1 MKNCRKASAVFGN
14 LRHIFMFFS
23 VSHIQTA
30 IQGISCQYSFI
41 LYLNINT
48 ENSGYTSSAMVIIS
62 VSVFSRSSGVISSV
76 PVSGLL
82 VTVQI
87 QRAFLPAAAA
97 FI

>member
-41 LYLNINT
+41 YLNINT